1 MDTLLF
7 FLVAA
12 LASFIGS
19 VQAGVV
25 NTAVL
30 AHTVKWGRTA
40 GRRMAV
46 GGAIPEFIYAGVA
59 FLGAGWLVDVLGIG
73 ATGITLVVS
82 AILLLLGVYFVF
94 IYRPTPPAPDEDKLA
109 GDLRR
114 GLFLGIANPQLLL
127 FWCGV
132 KLMLVSFG
140 MRGES
145 VADLLAFAMGAFVGA
160 ILLLLILVG
169 LGIKAQQRMSPR
181 GLKRLFR
188 GIGMVLLASGC
199 YGLFRSQ
206 GWVP

>member
-1 MDTLLF
+1 MLF

-19 VQAGVV
+19 LQAGVV

-59 FLGAGWLVDVLGIG
+59 FAGAGWLVDALGIG

-82 AILLLLGVYFVF
+82 AILLLLGVYFTF
-94 IYRPTPPAPDEDKLA
+94 IYRPRPAAPDEDKLA
-109 GDLRR
+109 GDMRR
-114 GLFLGIANPQLLL
+114 GLFLGMANPQLLL

-145 VADLLAFAMGAFVGA
+145 VADLLVFAMGAFAGA
-160 ILLLLILVG
+160 IMLLMILVG
-169 LGIKAQQRMSPR
+169 LGVKAQQRMSPR
-181 GLKRLFR
+181 GLRVLFR
-188 GIGMVLLASGC
+188 SIGVVLLASGC
-199 YGLFRSQ
+199 YGVMRAQ